1 MKSFRGFLLGA
12 CMFFSRGIFALYCV
26 VIIGFAS
33 VASVYAAEEPLAKGV
48 VTPRV
53 VCVDHPEQSYALYL
67 PSNYSPD
74 RKWPILYI
82 FDPGARGSM
91 PVILAK
97 DAAEKYGF
105 IVMGSNNSRNGP
117 PKPELDAATAI
128 WSDSHFR
135 FKIDERRVYFAGFS
149 GGARLATALALG
161 CRDCAAGVISS
172 GAGFP
177 LDKSPSAQTHFSY
190 FATIGMSDF
199 NYPEAV
205 VLAQQLDQLDLPHR
219 LRRFDGYHEWA
230 PAEVWFE
237 ALAWMNLLAMRQ
249 DRLALNP
256 EFVSQQFE
264 AETRRAQELEKRGDI
279 YAAWWEYRSV
289 ASDFAGLRDVAS
301 ITKHAED
308 LYHSPSL
315 HHAEKQEK
323 EDFKEQ
329 QRLAGPIVS
338 GMAALAKG
346 GRDQAQISQQLHGQ
360 STELRVAK
368 GEQSLAGPIHL
379 TTEALT
385 DGAVGQAEIRRQLHG
400 QITVLRDAKERERN
414 EDRRR
419 VIERALGEVRSI
431 AYGSAEDRMRAS
443 DVALAA
449 IYFELASE
457 ASPKELW
464 LLTKLAQ
471 AQAQLGHKKDALD
484 ALRRARGMG
493 LDAESLR
500 VFFRDSAE
508 FARYRDAP
516 DFLKLLEDSTAK
528 H

>member
-1 MKSFRGFLLGA
+1 MKSFRDFLLGA
-12 CMFFSRGIFALYCV
+12 RMFFSRGIFALFCV
-26 VIIGFAS
+26 AIIGFVS

-48 VTPRV
+48 VIPRV

-67 PSNYSPD
+67 PSNYSPE

-219 LRRFDGYHEWA
+219 LRRFDGFHEWA
-230 PAEVWFE
+230 PAEAWFE

-249 DRLALNP
+249 DRLAREP
-256 EFVSQQFE
+256 EFIAQQFE
-264 AETRRAQELEKRGDI
+264 AETQRAQELEKRGDI
-279 YAAWWEYRSV
+279 YAAWREYRGV

-301 ITKHAED
+301 ITKHAEE

-329 QRLAGPIVS
+329 QRLAGSIVS

-346 GRDQAQISQQLHGQ
+346 GGDQAQISQQLHGQ

-368 GEQSLAGPIHL
+368 GEQSLAGPIRM
-379 TTEALT
+379 TSEALT
-385 DGAVGQAEIRRQLHG
+385 GGAVGQAEIRRQLHG
-400 QITVLRDAKERERN
+400 QIAALLNAKERERN

-431 AYGSAEDRMRAS
+431 AYGSGEDRMRAS
-443 DVALAA
+443 DAVLAS
-449 IYFELASE
+449 IYFEIASE

-484 ALRRARGMG
+484 TLRRARGMG

-500 VFFRDSAE
+500 ASFRDNAE
-508 FARYRDAP
+508 FARYRDDP
-516 DFLKLLEDSTAK
+516 DFQKLLEDSTAK

>member
-1 MKSFRGFLLGA
+1 MV
-12 CMFFSRGIFALYCV
+12 FSRGVFALLCV

-33 VASVYAAEEPLAKGV
+33 VASVQATEEPLARGV
-48 VTPRV
+48 VIPNV
-53 VCVDHPEQSYALYL
+53 VCIDHPDQSYALFL
-67 PSNYSPD
+67 PSNYSPE
-74 RKWPILYI
+74 RKWPILYL
-82 FDPGARGSM
+82 FDPAARGSM

-97 DAAEKYGF
+97 DAAEKFGY

-128 WSDSHFR
+128 WNDSHLRFR
-135 FKIDERRVYFAGFS
+135 IDDRRVYFGGFS

-161 CRDCAAGVISS
+161 CHDCAAGVISS

-177 LDKSPSAQTHFSY
+177 LGKSPSTQTHFSY

-205 VLAQQLDQLDLPHR
+205 VLAQQLDQLDLLHR
-219 LRRFDGYHEWA
+219 LRRFDGSHEWA

-249 DRLALNP
+249 DRLALDP

-264 AETRRAQELEKRGDI
+264 AESQRAQEIEKRGDI
-279 YAAWWEYRSV
+279 YTAWWEYRGV

-301 ITKHAED
+301 ITKHAEE

-329 QRLAGPIVS
+329 QRLAGSIVS

-346 GRDQAQISQQLHGQ
+346 GGDHPQIRQQLHGQ

-368 GEQSLAGPIHL
+368 EEQSLARPMPL

-385 DGAVGQAEIRRQLHG
+385 EGAVGQAEIRRQLHG
-400 QITVLRDAKERERN
+400 QIAALRDVKERERN

-419 VIERALGEVRSI
+419 VLGRALGEVRSI
-431 AYGSAEDRMRAS
+431 AYGSAEDSMRDGDA
-443 DVALAA
+443 ALAS

-464 LLTKLAQ
+464 LLIKLAQ
-471 AQAQLGHKKDALD
+471 AQAQSGHRKDALD
-484 ALRRARGMG
+484 ALRRAREMG

-500 VFFRDSAE
+500 VSFRDSAE
-508 FARYRDAP
+508 FARYRDDP
-516 DFLKLLEDSTAK
+516 DFLKLLEDPAAK